1 MSSKNIKLYPV
12 LIAGGSGTRLWP
24 VSRERFPKQ
33 LVCFFGKE
41 TLIQNTI
48 QRLLPCFEPET
59 IRVVCGQQHS
69 HDIAR
74 DMEALKISAEGKI
87 IGEPCGR
94 NTAPAILLA
103 VLEILKQEKDAVIF
117 IFPSDHLIRDV
128 SAFHEKIKTAT
139 NAAIE
144 GLIVTFG
151 ITPNYPETGYGYIAA
166 SDRRVVGGFLV
177 KRFVEK
183 PDFKTAE
190 KYLKAGNFYWN
201 SGMFAFKASAI
212 LEEFKK
218 FCPEIVIQMQE
229 MVSGKKRLSIENY
242 SRVEN
247 ISIDYGIME
256 HTTRAMVLPSDF
268 GWSDIGSWKS
278 LYDYMPKDKD
288 RNVVVSGDVI
298 LQNTRNSFV
307 MGGERL
313 IALNHLKDIVVVETS
328 DSVFVSDVENSRDV
342 KSIVDT
348 LKEKGRKEYRVH
360 TTVYEPWGYYKIL
373 ESTHQL
379 NVKRM
384 VLYSKARI
392 HDRIHENRST
402 KWFVLGG
409 AARVEFD
416 QTSVVLKE
424 NQAVYIPENRLYR
437 LENIGKT
444 ELHGLEITTLKKNT

>member
-1 MSSKNIKLYPV
+1 
-12 LIAGGSGTRLWP
+12 
-24 VSRERFPKQ
+24 
-33 LVCFFGKE
+33 
-41 TLIQNTI
+41 
-48 QRLLPCFEPET
+48 
-59 IRVVCGQQHS
+59 
-69 HDIAR
+69 
-74 DMEALKISAEGKI
+74 MEALKISAEGKI